1 MVNTNGIRIAQDR
14 DFARRLAEY
23 MPGFEIYLQFD
34 SFEEHVLKELRG
46 ADLRRIRR
54 QAIEHLNEFNISTT
68 LVVTLKKGSMTAKSA
83 TSFSTGFSKR
93 RCAASP
99 FSRFRRR
106 TAGGYDPATD
116 RLTVSEVR
124 RMIIDQSEV
133 FTDATFC
140 RCPATR
146 IASPWVMR

>member
-1 MVNTNGIRIAQDR
+1 MQISGGEPTTHPDFFDILDMCKSRPIKHIMVNTNGIRIAQDR

-106 TAGGYDPATD
+106 DGW
-116 RLTVSEVR
+116 RV
-124 RMIIDQSEV
+124 
-133 FTDATFC
+133 
-140 RCPATR
+140 
-146 IASPWVMR
+146 